1 MGSAARWLLA
11 ALVALFL
18 GEGAAAQGRRLIDEA
33 EAQAWR
39 GVGRLNIAG
48 RRFCTATL
56 IAPDVAVTA
65 AHCLFHPNTRR
76 PVPPREMRFV
86 AGLRFGGFA
95 ASRRVR
101 AVATH
106 PAYDYDGRATMR
118 SLSSDVAL
126 LALDGPVPGTAAAA
140 FSIGPFLASDGGMT
154 LVSYAR
160 DRAHAPS
167 IERRCQVA
175 TALWPVAALTCEV
188 TYGASGAPVFAE
200 GVDGPRVVAVVSALG
215 RTDAGQVA
223 LTVAV
228 APLMNE
234 LLGVLAAKD
243 AP

>member
-1 MGSAARWLLA
+1 ML
-11 ALVALFL
+11 
-18 GEGAAAQGRRLIDEA
+18 DEV

-56 IAPDVAVTA
+56 IAPAIVVTA
-65 AHCLFHPNTRR
+65 AHCLFHPTTRR
-76 PVPPREMRFV
+76 PEDPRAMRFV
-86 AGLRFGGFA
+86 AGLRLGGYA

-101 AVATH
+101 AYATH
-106 PAYDYDGRATMR
+106 PAYEYNGRATLHT
-118 SLSSDVAL
+118 LSSDVAL
-126 LALDGPVPGTAAAA
+126 VALDGPVEDADATA
-140 FSIGPFLASDGGMT
+140 FRVGPFRATDAGMT

-167 IERRCQVA
+167 IERRCKV
-175 TALWPVAALTCEV
+175 TTTLWPVAALDCDV

-200 GVDGPRVVAVVSALG
+200 GAGGPQVVAVVSALG
-215 RTDAGQVA
+215 RSGGGRVA

-228 APLMNE
+228 APLME
-234 LLGVLAAKD
+234 QLTRVLAAAA